1 MKSPKLRF
9 PNFTD
14 EWSNVQLGELLEFNN
29 GINADRDSY
38 GKGRKFINVLDIL
51 NNEHII
57 YENIKGSV
65 EVDAKTEKNNKVE
78 YGDLVFLRSSE
89 TREDVGKCSVYL
101 DKEEYCLFGGF
112 VIRGKK
118 IAEYDPYFL
127 KLNLET
133 PLIRHQIGSKSGG
146 STRFNVS
153 QGILNSIDIKMP
165 SIVEQ
170 KAISKFMDIF
180 NKKIQLQ
187 QQKIDLLQEQKKGY
201 MQKVFKQELR
211 FKNEEGQYY
220 PDWKNRKIRDL
231 FEVTRGHVLSTKE
244 ISEMGKYPVYS
255 SQTKNNGLLGY
266 YDEFLFE
273 NAITWTTDGANAGN
287 VKYRSGKF
295 YCTNVC
301 GVLLNKEGYANKCIA
316 EIINSIAFRYVSY
329 VGNPKLMNNVMGDI
343 SIDFPCIEEQKKI
356 SDFLLILDNK
366 INLEETTLKLLR
378 NQKKGFMQKM
388 FI

>member
-1 MKSPKLRF
+1 MNVPKLRF
-9 PNFTD
+9 KEFD
-14 EWSNVQLGELLEFNN
+14 GEWEEKKIGGFFDHLSTGSTPSRTNPDYFKGEIPWISSGELKSHYISDTKEHVSELAVKETNLKIHPPGTFFIAITGLEAKGTRSSAAINTVPMTTNQSCLAFKPNDLIDLNFLYFWYKKN
-29 GINADRDSY
+29 GERIGITYTQGTKQQSLTPGLVRD
-38 GKGRKFINVLDIL
+38 LDITVPKI
-51 NNEHII
+51 EEQKYISRFF
-57 YENIKGSV
+57 NIV
-65 EVDAKTEKNNKVE
+65 E
-78 YGDLVFLRSSE
+78 
-89 TREDVGKCSVYL
+89 
-101 DKEEYCLFGGF
+101 
-112 VIRGKK
+112 KK
-118 IAEYDPYFL
+118 IE
-127 KLNLET
+127 
-133 PLIRHQIGSKSGG
+133 
-146 STRFNVS
+146 
-153 QGILNSIDIKMP
+153 
-165 SIVEQ
+165 
-170 KAISKFMDIF
+170 
-180 NKKIQLQ
+180 LQ

>member
-1 MKSPKLRF
+1 MNVPKLRF
-9 PNFTD
+9 KEFDGEWEEQKLKEISFLTDGTHSTPKYTSKGVPFWSVETITTNASVKYISNEEHTELIKRCKPEFGDILITRISSGINSLGVPKLVNWKEEFSIYVSVGLIKPKDIIEPKYLVSYIESPNYKREFLSKSLLTATPKKINMSD
-14 EWSNVQLGELLEFNN
+14 LGETKVTLPLLE
-29 GINADRDSY
+29 
-38 GKGRKFINVLDIL
+38 
-51 NNEHII
+51 EQ
-57 YENIKGSV
+57 
-65 EVDAKTEKNNKVE
+65 
-78 YGDLVFLRSSE
+78 
-89 TREDVGKCSVYL
+89 
-101 DKEEYCLFGGF
+101 
-112 VIRGKK
+112 KK
-118 IAEYDPYFL
+118 IGNFFE
-127 KLNLET
+127 
-133 PLIRHQIGSKSGG
+133 
-146 STRFNVS
+146 
-153 QGILNSIDIKMP
+153 IL
-165 SIVEQ
+165 
-170 KAISKFMDIF
+170 

>member
-1 MKSPKLRF
+1 MNVSQFTSTKKGVLSDIAEIIMGQSPNGESYNKDGNGVPLINGPTEFGPISPKIIQW
-9 PNFTD
+9 TD
-14 EWSNVQLGELLEFNN
+14 KPTKYAHDKDLLLCVRGSSIGRMNISNDTYCIGRGVAAIRPINKN
-29 GINADRDSY
+29 INADYLRFLVQ
-38 GKGRKFINVLDIL
+38 RNVHKIL
-51 NNEHII
+51 
-57 YENIKGSV
+57 KKSAGS
-65 EVDAKTEKNNKVE
+65 TFPNLSSS
-78 YGDLVFLRSSE
+78 DLKSFPIS
-89 TREDVGKCSVYL
+89 
-101 DKEEYCLFGGF
+101 
-112 VIRGKK
+112 I
-118 IAEYDPYFL
+118 P
-127 KLNLET
+127 NLEIQQ
-133 PLIRHQIGSKSGG
+133 LIGDFLS
-146 STRFNVS
+146 N
-153 QGILNSIDIKMP
+153 
-165 SIVEQ
+165 
-170 KAISKFMDIF
+170 IS
-180 NKKIQLQ
+180 KKIQLQ